1 MGESGG
7 DGGLIVQFLN
17 YLAEKTGIPKWGQFL
32 LVGVAGAAIAVFI
45 QIHSMESDLQK
56 MQAANDVQFKGIKDA
71 IRVLAAKSLDK
82 DVIKEILPAAI
93 DQKVQPLEKRING
106 LDASMKAAETERL
119 GLKKSIDQ
127 QTAIVRIDNPARIL
141 AIIRGE
147 IEVAENSA
155 RMMPEVQI
163 VDYKRAVLGIPT

>member
-1 MGESGG
+1 
-7 DGGLIVQFLN
+7 
-17 YLAEKTGIPKWGQFL
+17 
-32 LVGVAGAAIAVFI
+32 
-45 QIHSMESDLQK
+45 